1 MKGNLKKIIVGVG
14 ILILIGSLLY
24 WDEYQT
30 KKDQVSHEL
39 ANRAMDFLAPNV
51 VKVSLVNREP
61 ASTIT
66 LIRAEDGINWRVEV
80 PVKSEAESAVVD
92 NLLKTMLEFK
102 FEKVVSQDSSRLA
115 DFGLE
120 QASRVIR
127 LEHKDGSTSELA
139 IGKAAPVGYSVYF
152 QVNGKPDIM
161 IGSQYLLTATAKTLQ
176 EFRSKKITE
185 VEAKDVATMDYD
197 VGGERVLSLEQSS
210 DMVSMTF
217 PKVPDGNVAE
227 LKDFILDVV
236 RLRAEG
242 FVDNADGM
250 FVKTFE
256 GAKGKLQ
263 FKLKTKT
270 SLELQLEVAPV
281 KEDFYVRKS
290 GDPTFFKI
298 GSDAIKTLTR
308 EISSFRNREILNFDI
323 ADVESVQLDGKKF
336 VSRNGD
342 FFAEGGD
349 ASVSLPRIKNMLSD
363 IAWSRAERIME
374 PSASTKKVTD
384 KAPDHFLQITFG
396 EKSQRK
402 PESLRVWIS
411 GANDKRHLLQ
421 NVGSGRLLE
430 VGDSVIANF
439 TEKISASKD
448 SGAEASGIPMQ

>member
-1 MKGNLKKIIVGVG
+1 
-14 ILILIGSLLY
+14 
-24 WDEYQT
+24 
-30 KKDQVSHEL
+30 
-39 ANRAMDFLAPNV
+39 
-51 VKVSLVNREP
+51 
-61 ASTIT
+61 
-66 LIRAEDGINWRVEV
+66 
-80 PVKSEAESAVVD
+80 
-92 NLLKTMLEFK
+92 
-102 FEKVVSQDSSRLA
+102 
-115 DFGLE
+115 
-120 QASRVIR
+120 
-127 LEHKDGSTSELA
+127 
-139 IGKAAPVGYSVYF
+139 
-152 QVNGKPDIM
+152 M

-421 NVGSGRLLE
+421 NIGSGRLLE